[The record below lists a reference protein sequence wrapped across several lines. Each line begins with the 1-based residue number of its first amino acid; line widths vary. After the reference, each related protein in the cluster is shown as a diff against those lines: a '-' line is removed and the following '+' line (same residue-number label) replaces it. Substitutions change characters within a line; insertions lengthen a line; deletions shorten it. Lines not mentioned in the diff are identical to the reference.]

1 MILVAD
7 VPLYVELTADE
18 VIFSGGEE
26 AIHVPHAHIPA
37 TSAALRRW
45 ATDAM
50 AGRRTDEDEPEEVI
64 NDCLQIELEGGRC
77 CDITAVD
84 DEFEVYADGGFDIVL
99 VGHPSCRA
107 KPVYPIAGDSG
118 KVRLSPAQ
126 ALRLADLLAPRRR
139 IEK

>member
-7 VPLYVELTADE
+7 MPLYVELTADE

-26 AIHVPHAHIPA
+26 VIHVPRAHIPA

-50 AGRRTDEDEPEEVI
+50 AGRLTDKDKPEEVI
-64 NDCLQIELEGGRC
+64 TNCMMIKLEGMRC

-84 DEFEVYADGGFDIVL
+84 DDFEVHADGGFDIIL
-99 VGHPSCRA
+99 TQHPSCRD
-107 KPVYPIAGDSG
+107 KPVYPISADRGT
-118 KVRLSPAQ
+118 VRLSPAQ
-126 ALRLADLLAPRRR
+126 ALRVADLLAPRRR
-139 IEK
+139 IE